1 MREYAPPA
9 RPDRGVRCTVLTMIL
24 PALVLGFLACGDDD
38 EPTGP
43 VNNPPVMQAQRDTSV
58 VLGDTLRLTAH
69 ADDLDGDVLDYSF
82 TAFVTVQ
89 EILSG
94 YRPIAEMD
102 KDTGQFEFVGQSA
115 DQPSRSFRFQADD
128 GRGGVDSTRF
138 SITVN

>member
-1 MREYAPPA
+1 MSEGTPVARRRRERRA
-9 RPDRGVRCTVLTMIL
+9 VMTMIL

-43 VNNPPVMQAQRDTSV
+43 VNNRPVMQAQRDTSV

-94 YRPIAEMD
+94 YRPDAEMD
-102 KDTGQFEFVGQSA
+102 NSTGQFEFVGQSA
-115 DQPSRSFRFQADD
+115 DQPSRSFRFEADD

-138 SITVN
+138 SIAVN

>member
-1 MREYAPPA
+1 
-9 RPDRGVRCTVLTMIL
+9 MIL
-24 PALVLGFLACGDDD
+24 PALVLGLLACGDDD

-43 VNNPPVMQAQRDTSV
+43 VNNRPVMQAQRDTSIV
-58 VLGDTLRLTAH
+58 MGDTLRLTAH
-69 ADDLDGDVLDYSF
+69 ADDLDGDALDYGF

-89 EILSG
+89 EILNG
-94 YRPIAEMD
+94 YRPNAEMD
-102 KDTGQFEFVGQSA
+102 HSTGQFEFVGQSA